1 MKLTNKVTNVYFAA
15 IAIISLFMPI
25 VGYSTMLSGESYN
38 IADMFGFLKDIDPNA
53 DVSLLDNLGQY
64 GYKGV
69 AIAVA
74 VFFVLMLVCLLASLV
89 LGFVNVPYLAR
100 AIVTGLGFASYIV
113 AVVCFL
119 KIGDAFVNG
128 VIPTSAITSLVATGD
143 GDVLTSLISSFVSI
157 TKMGIASGAYVGM
170 VSFGVLFAV
179 NTLFF
184 IFRKRIA
191 QADGEPEQPQ
201 HTKAKRKRVKKDK

>member
-1 MKLTNKVTNVYFAA
+1 MKLTNKVTNVFFAA

-119 KIGDAFVNG
+119 KIGDVF
-128 VIPTSAITSLVATGD
+128 
-143 GDVLTSLISSFVSI
+143 
-157 TKMGIASGAYVGM
+157 
-170 VSFGVLFAV
+170 
-179 NTLFF
+179 
-184 IFRKRIA
+184 
-191 QADGEPEQPQ
+191 
-201 HTKAKRKRVKKDK
+201 

>member
-1 MKLTNKVTNVYFAA
+1 MKLTNKVTNVFFTLIGVVA
-15 IAIISLFMPI
+15 LFMPI
-25 VGYSTMLSGESYN
+25 IGYSTMLTGASYN
-38 IADMFGFLKDIDPNA
+38 IVDMFKFLDSFDPNA

-100 AIVTGLGFASYIV
+100 AIVTGLGFVSYIV

-191 QADGEPEQPQ
+191 QADGEPAQPQ
-201 HTKAKRKRVKKDK
+201 HKKAKRKRVKKEK

>member
-1 MKLTNKVTNVYFAA
+1 MKLTNKVTNVFFAA

-201 HTKAKRKRVKKDK
+201 HKKTKRKRVKKDK

>member
-1 MKLTNKVTNVYFAA
+1 MKLTNKVTNVFFAA

-38 IADMFGFLKDIDPNA
+38 IADMFGFLKGIDPNA

-201 HTKAKRKRVKKDK
+201 HKKTKRKRVKKDK